1 MTEIFSPEYRLLWA
15 LVLGAAL
22 FLPVR
27 RLIGTLYVR
36 RAQTKAEI
44 DDAEVARL
52 MRRAGATALLICFL
66 FAYFYTSHLWPGG

>member
-1 MTEIFSPEYRLLWA
+1 MAAIFSPEYRLLWA

-36 RAQTKAEI
+36 RARARAEI
-44 DDAEVARL
+44 DAAEIARL
-52 MRRAGATALLICFL
+52 MRRAAVTAFLICFL
-66 FAYFYTSHLWPGG
+66 FAYFYSSQLWPDG